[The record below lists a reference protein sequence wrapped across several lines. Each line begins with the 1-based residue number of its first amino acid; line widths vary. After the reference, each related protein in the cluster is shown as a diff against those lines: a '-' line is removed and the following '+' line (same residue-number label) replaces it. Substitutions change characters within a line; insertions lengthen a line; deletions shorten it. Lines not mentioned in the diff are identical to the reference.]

1 MIIIFYVNHHYHQ
14 LKLLIYIY
22 SLYDTIGF
30 DDGRVYT
37 EKTDYTKI
45 PKKKFRHPQLEYTI
59 AEIMH
64 SPYLTNPLNKY
75 PKEVFTMSSKLKE
88 LKSAGDFIYDV
99 NYIVVFDG

>member
-1 MIIIFYVNHHYHQ
+1 MTH
-14 LKLLIYIY
+14 
-22 SLYDTIGF
+22 TGF

-88 LKSAGDFIYDV
+88 LKSAGEFIYDA
-99 NYIVVFDG
+99 NYIVVVFDVVDDDDTDDDDDNDDDW